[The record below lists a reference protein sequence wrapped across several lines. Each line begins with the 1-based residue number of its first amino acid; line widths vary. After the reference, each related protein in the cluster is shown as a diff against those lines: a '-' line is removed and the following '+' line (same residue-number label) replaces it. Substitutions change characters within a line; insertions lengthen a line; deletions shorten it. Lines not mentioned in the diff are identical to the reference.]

1 MSAHGGHSG
10 QAILT
15 SSSSGF
21 DPIETC
27 PAGSANRCRLGQ
39 HNVCAHRWNL
49 AAESGEVAKRRDTR
63 KEEIG
68 AALYGRK
75 SWKAL
80 YLSSD
85 WPLRDRH
92 VVASVLSS
100 DHRIAFIA

>member
-1 MSAHGGHSG
+1 MPRPLQLTAAG
-10 QAILT
+10 Q
-15 SSSSGF
+15 
-21 DPIETC
+21 P
-27 PAGSANRCRLGQ
+27 
-39 HNVCAHRWNL
+39 NVCAYRFNL

-68 AALYGRK
+68 AALYGRE